1 MTIDV
6 LITGFGII
14 GFETLYEIVKKF
26 KSKKLKIVIIDKN
39 FSNFPGGSLQ

>member
-14 GFETLYEIVKKF
+14 GFETLYEIVKK
-26 KSKKLKIVIIDKN
+26 LNQKN
-39 FSNFPGGSLQ
+39 